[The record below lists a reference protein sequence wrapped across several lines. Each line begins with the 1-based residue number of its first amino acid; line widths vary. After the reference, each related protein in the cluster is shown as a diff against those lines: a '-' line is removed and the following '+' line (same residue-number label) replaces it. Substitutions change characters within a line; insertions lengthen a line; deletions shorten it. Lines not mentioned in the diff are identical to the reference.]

1 MRIFSGIQPTGDK
14 HLGNYI
20 GGFRQYA
27 QTQEQGE
34 AFFCIVDLH
43 SITVEHDPR
52 DLHDRTLDLFAMLLA
67 TGLDPERSTVFAQS
81 HVTAHAEAS
90 WLLSAVTSYGQLGRM
105 TQFKDKAD
113 RREFV
118 SAGLFTYPVLMAGDI
133 LLYQTHRVP
142 IGDDQRQHLELAR
155 DVAERFN
162 ARFGETFVVPEGI
175 YPEVGARIMDLQ
187 EPTRKMSTTGGT
199 EQGTIKLLDEPDAIR
214 KKFRSAVTDSGREIR
229 RAPDKPGVGNLID
242 ILSVATAAYAGGG
255 RGGVRGIGLR
265 RPQARRRR
273 GRRRAARPGARALP
287 RASRR
292 RAGASPPPRRR
303 RRQGPRRL
311 RADDRGDVR
320 ADGLREARD
329 RMIKTLA
336 ISAVVLAVAIVGGVL
351 HFTDADPVV
360 TFVVCGIALGGVAW
374 TIGIATESVGARYGP
389 AVTGALQSTL
399 GNLPELF
406 IVLFA
411 LSAGELVVAQFSILG
426 SLFANALLV
435 LGLAI
440 ATGSARRADGTMS
453 FGARLPND
461 TATLLLLAVFLIS
474 ILGLSDQVGDSAS
487 HHQVEISVVGAICL
501 LIVYAAWL
509 VGYLRSDRTSEAA
522 LVEPKH
528 GALPFQAAIVLLAVS
543 GIAAAFVSDWFVH
556 ALDPA
561 VEAIGISKAFTGLVI
576 VAIAGNAVE
585 NVVAVQL
592 AWKGQ
597 NDLAISVVKNSV
609 AQIAC
614 FLWPVLVILSLFF
627 AERLTFVV
635 EPVYLGALA
644 LTAIA
649 LWQVTGDG
657 KAVLFEGLALV
668 SLYVV
673 LATLVW
679 FE

>member
-1 MRIFSGIQPTGDK
+1 
-14 HLGNYI
+14 
-20 GGFRQYA
+20 
-27 QTQEQGE
+27 
-34 AFFCIVDLH
+34 
-43 SITVEHDPR
+43 
-52 DLHDRTLDLFAMLLA
+52 
-67 TGLDPERSTVFAQS
+67 
-81 HVTAHAEAS
+81 
-90 WLLSAVTSYGQLGRM
+90 
-105 TQFKDKAD
+105 
-113 RREFV
+113 
-118 SAGLFTYPVLMAGDI
+118 
-133 LLYQTHRVP
+133 
-142 IGDDQRQHLELAR
+142 
-155 DVAERFN
+155 
-162 ARFGETFVVPEGI
+162 
-175 YPEVGARIMDLQ
+175 
-187 EPTRKMSTTGGT
+187 
-199 EQGTIKLLDEPDAIR
+199 
-214 KKFRSAVTDSGREIR
+214 
-229 RAPDKPGVGNLID
+229 
-242 ILSVATAAYAGGG
+242 
-255 RGGVRGIGLR
+255 
-265 RPQARRRR
+265 
-273 GRRRAARPGARALP
+273 
-287 RASRR
+287 
-292 RAGASPPPRRR
+292 
-303 RRQGPRRL
+303 
-311 RADDRGDVR
+311 
-320 ADGLREARD
+320 
-329 RMIKTLA
+329 MIKTLA
-336 ISAVVLAVAIVGGVL
+336 ISAVVLAVAVVGGVL
-351 HFTDADPVV
+351 HFADADPVV

-374 TIGIATESVGARYGP
+374 TIGIATESVGARFGP

-435 LGLAI
+435 LGLTVA
-440 ATGSARRADGTMS
+440 AGSTRQPDGTMS

-461 TATLLLLAVFLIS
+461 TATLMLLAVFLIS

-501 LIVYAAWL
+501 LVVYGAWL

-528 GALPFQAAIVLLAVS
+528 LALPFQLAIVLLAVS
-543 GIAAAFVSDWFVH
+543 GVAAAFVSDWFVH

-614 FLWPVLVILSLFF
+614 FLWPALVILSLFF

>member
-1 MRIFSGIQPTGDK
+1 
-14 HLGNYI
+14 
-20 GGFRQYA
+20 
-27 QTQEQGE
+27 
-34 AFFCIVDLH
+34 
-43 SITVEHDPR
+43 
-52 DLHDRTLDLFAMLLA
+52 
-67 TGLDPERSTVFAQS
+67 
-81 HVTAHAEAS
+81 
-90 WLLSAVTSYGQLGRM
+90 
-105 TQFKDKAD
+105 
-113 RREFV
+113 
-118 SAGLFTYPVLMAGDI
+118 
-133 LLYQTHRVP
+133 
-142 IGDDQRQHLELAR
+142 
-155 DVAERFN
+155 
-162 ARFGETFVVPEGI
+162 
-175 YPEVGARIMDLQ
+175 
-187 EPTRKMSTTGGT
+187 
-199 EQGTIKLLDEPDAIR
+199 
-214 KKFRSAVTDSGREIR
+214 
-229 RAPDKPGVGNLID
+229 
-242 ILSVATAAYAGGG
+242 
-255 RGGVRGIGLR
+255 
-265 RPQARRRR
+265 
-273 GRRRAARPGARALP
+273 
-287 RASRR
+287 
-292 RAGASPPPRRR
+292 
-303 RRQGPRRL
+303 
-311 RADDRGDVR
+311 
-320 ADGLREARD
+320 
-329 RMIKTLA
+329 MIKTLA

-374 TIGIATESVGARYGP
+374 TIGIATESVGARFGP

-426 SLFANALLV
+426 SLFANALFV
-435 LGLAI
+435 LGLTVA
-440 ATGSARRADGTMS
+440 AGSTRRADGTMS

-461 TATLLLLAVFLIS
+461 TATLMLLAVFLIS

-487 HHQVEISVVGAICL
+487 HHQVEISVVGAVCL
-501 LIVYAAWL
+501 LVVYGAWL
-509 VGYLRSDRTSEAA
+509 IGYLRSDRTSEAA
-522 LVEPKH
+522 LIEPKH
-528 GALPFQAAIVLLAVS
+528 GALPFQAAIVLLAVA
-543 GIAAAFVSDWFVH
+543 GVAAAFVSDWFVH

-657 KAVLFEGLALV
+657 EAVLFEGLALV

>member
-1 MRIFSGIQPTGDK
+1 
-14 HLGNYI
+14 
-20 GGFRQYA
+20 
-27 QTQEQGE
+27 
-34 AFFCIVDLH
+34 
-43 SITVEHDPR
+43 
-52 DLHDRTLDLFAMLLA
+52 
-67 TGLDPERSTVFAQS
+67 
-81 HVTAHAEAS
+81 
-90 WLLSAVTSYGQLGRM
+90 
-105 TQFKDKAD
+105 
-113 RREFV
+113 
-118 SAGLFTYPVLMAGDI
+118 
-133 LLYQTHRVP
+133 
-142 IGDDQRQHLELAR
+142 
-155 DVAERFN
+155 
-162 ARFGETFVVPEGI
+162 
-175 YPEVGARIMDLQ
+175 
-187 EPTRKMSTTGGT
+187 
-199 EQGTIKLLDEPDAIR
+199 
-214 KKFRSAVTDSGREIR
+214 
-229 RAPDKPGVGNLID
+229 
-242 ILSVATAAYAGGG
+242 
-255 RGGVRGIGLR
+255 
-265 RPQARRRR
+265 
-273 GRRRAARPGARALP
+273 
-287 RASRR
+287 
-292 RAGASPPPRRR
+292 
-303 RRQGPRRL
+303 
-311 RADDRGDVR
+311 
-320 ADGLREARD
+320 
-329 RMIKTLA
+329 MIKTLA

-440 ATGSARRADGTMS
+440 ATGSARQPDGTMS

-487 HHQVEISVVGAICL
+487 HHQVEISVVGAVCL

-509 VGYLRSDRTSEAA
+509 VGYLRSDKTSEAA

-657 KAVLFEGLALV
+657 KAVLFEGMALV

>member
-1 MRIFSGIQPTGDK
+1 
-14 HLGNYI
+14 
-20 GGFRQYA
+20 
-27 QTQEQGE
+27 
-34 AFFCIVDLH
+34 
-43 SITVEHDPR
+43 
-52 DLHDRTLDLFAMLLA
+52 
-67 TGLDPERSTVFAQS
+67 
-81 HVTAHAEAS
+81 
-90 WLLSAVTSYGQLGRM
+90 
-105 TQFKDKAD
+105 
-113 RREFV
+113 
-118 SAGLFTYPVLMAGDI
+118 
-133 LLYQTHRVP
+133 
-142 IGDDQRQHLELAR
+142 
-155 DVAERFN
+155 
-162 ARFGETFVVPEGI
+162 
-175 YPEVGARIMDLQ
+175 
-187 EPTRKMSTTGGT
+187 
-199 EQGTIKLLDEPDAIR
+199 
-214 KKFRSAVTDSGREIR
+214 
-229 RAPDKPGVGNLID
+229 
-242 ILSVATAAYAGGG
+242 
-255 RGGVRGIGLR
+255 
-265 RPQARRRR
+265 
-273 GRRRAARPGARALP
+273 
-287 RASRR
+287 
-292 RAGASPPPRRR
+292 
-303 RRQGPRRL
+303 
-311 RADDRGDVR
+311 
-320 ADGLREARD
+320 
-329 RMIKTLA
+329 MIKTLA
-336 ISAVVLAVAIVGGVL
+336 ISAVVLAVAVVAGIL
-351 HFTDADPVV
+351 HFADADPVV

-374 TIGIATESVGARYGP
+374 TIGIATEAVGARFGP

-435 LGLAI
+435 LGLTVA
-440 ATGSARRADGTMS
+440 AGSAKQPDGMMS

-501 LIVYAAWL
+501 LVVYGAWV

-522 LVEPKH
+522 LVEPTH
-528 GALPFQAAIVLLAVS
+528 GALPFQLAIVLLAVS
-543 GIAAAFVSDWFVH
+543 GVAAALVSDWFVN

-561 VEAIGISKAFTGLVI
+561 VEALGISKAFTGLVI

-592 AWKGQ
+592 ALKGQ

-614 FLWPVLVILSLFF
+614 FLWPALVILSLFF
-627 AERLTFVV
+627 ADRLTFVV

>member
-1 MRIFSGIQPTGDK
+1 
-14 HLGNYI
+14 
-20 GGFRQYA
+20 
-27 QTQEQGE
+27 
-34 AFFCIVDLH
+34 
-43 SITVEHDPR
+43 
-52 DLHDRTLDLFAMLLA
+52 
-67 TGLDPERSTVFAQS
+67 
-81 HVTAHAEAS
+81 
-90 WLLSAVTSYGQLGRM
+90 
-105 TQFKDKAD
+105 
-113 RREFV
+113 
-118 SAGLFTYPVLMAGDI
+118 
-133 LLYQTHRVP
+133 
-142 IGDDQRQHLELAR
+142 
-155 DVAERFN
+155 
-162 ARFGETFVVPEGI
+162 
-175 YPEVGARIMDLQ
+175 
-187 EPTRKMSTTGGT
+187 
-199 EQGTIKLLDEPDAIR
+199 
-214 KKFRSAVTDSGREIR
+214 
-229 RAPDKPGVGNLID
+229 
-242 ILSVATAAYAGGG
+242 
-255 RGGVRGIGLR
+255 
-265 RPQARRRR
+265 
-273 GRRRAARPGARALP
+273 
-287 RASRR
+287 
-292 RAGASPPPRRR
+292 
-303 RRQGPRRL
+303 
-311 RADDRGDVR
+311 
-320 ADGLREARD
+320 
-329 RMIKTLA
+329 MIKTLV
-336 ISAVVLAVAIVGGVL
+336 ISAAVLVVAIVGGIL
-351 HFTDADPVV
+351 HFAEADPVV

-374 TIGIATESVGARYGP
+374 TIGIATESVGAKFGP

-435 LGLAI
+435 LGLTVA
-440 ATGSARRADGTMS
+440 AGSARQRDGMMS

-461 TATLLLLAVFLIS
+461 TATLMLLAVFLIS
-474 ILGLSDQVGDSAS
+474 ILGLSDQVGDAAS

-501 LIVYAAWL
+501 LVVYGAWL
-509 VGYLRSDRTSEAA
+509 VGYLRSDKTSEAA
-522 LVEPKH
+522 LVETKH
-528 GALPFQAAIVLLAVS
+528 AALPFQAAIVLLAVS

-609 AQIAC
+609 AQISC
-614 FLWPVLVILSLFF
+614 FLWPVLVIASLFF

-635 EPVYLGALA
+635 DPVYLGALA

>member
-1 MRIFSGIQPTGDK
+1 
-14 HLGNYI
+14 
-20 GGFRQYA
+20 
-27 QTQEQGE
+27 
-34 AFFCIVDLH
+34 
-43 SITVEHDPR
+43 
-52 DLHDRTLDLFAMLLA
+52 
-67 TGLDPERSTVFAQS
+67 
-81 HVTAHAEAS
+81 
-90 WLLSAVTSYGQLGRM
+90 
-105 TQFKDKAD
+105 
-113 RREFV
+113 
-118 SAGLFTYPVLMAGDI
+118 
-133 LLYQTHRVP
+133 
-142 IGDDQRQHLELAR
+142 
-155 DVAERFN
+155 
-162 ARFGETFVVPEGI
+162 
-175 YPEVGARIMDLQ
+175 
-187 EPTRKMSTTGGT
+187 
-199 EQGTIKLLDEPDAIR
+199 
-214 KKFRSAVTDSGREIR
+214 
-229 RAPDKPGVGNLID
+229 
-242 ILSVATAAYAGGG
+242 
-255 RGGVRGIGLR
+255 
-265 RPQARRRR
+265 
-273 GRRRAARPGARALP
+273 
-287 RASRR
+287 
-292 RAGASPPPRRR
+292 
-303 RRQGPRRL
+303 
-311 RADDRGDVR
+311 
-320 ADGLREARD
+320 
-329 RMIKTLA
+329 MIKTLA
-336 ISAVVLAVAIVGGVL
+336 ITAVVLAVAVVGGVL
-351 HFTDADPVV
+351 HFADADPVV

-435 LGLAI
+435 LGMAI
-440 ATGSARRADGTMS
+440 AAGSTRQPDGTMS

-487 HHQVEISVVGAICL
+487 HHQVEISVVGAVCL
-501 LIVYAAWL
+501 LVVYGAWL
-509 VGYLRSDRTSEAA
+509 IGYLRSDRTSEAA

-528 GALPFQAAIVLLAVS
+528 GALPFQLAIVLLAVS
-543 GIAAAFVSDWFVH
+543 GVAAAFVSDWFVH

-668 SLYVV
+668 SLYVF

>member
-1 MRIFSGIQPTGDK
+1 
-14 HLGNYI
+14 
-20 GGFRQYA
+20 
-27 QTQEQGE
+27 
-34 AFFCIVDLH
+34 
-43 SITVEHDPR
+43 
-52 DLHDRTLDLFAMLLA
+52 
-67 TGLDPERSTVFAQS
+67 
-81 HVTAHAEAS
+81 
-90 WLLSAVTSYGQLGRM
+90 
-105 TQFKDKAD
+105 
-113 RREFV
+113 
-118 SAGLFTYPVLMAGDI
+118 
-133 LLYQTHRVP
+133 
-142 IGDDQRQHLELAR
+142 
-155 DVAERFN
+155 
-162 ARFGETFVVPEGI
+162 
-175 YPEVGARIMDLQ
+175 
-187 EPTRKMSTTGGT
+187 
-199 EQGTIKLLDEPDAIR
+199 
-214 KKFRSAVTDSGREIR
+214 
-229 RAPDKPGVGNLID
+229 
-242 ILSVATAAYAGGG
+242 
-255 RGGVRGIGLR
+255 
-265 RPQARRRR
+265 
-273 GRRRAARPGARALP
+273 
-287 RASRR
+287 
-292 RAGASPPPRRR
+292 
-303 RRQGPRRL
+303 
-311 RADDRGDVR
+311 
-320 ADGLREARD
+320 
-329 RMIKTLA
+329 MIKTLA
-336 ISAVVLAVAIVGGVL
+336 ISAVVLAVAVVGGVL

-435 LGLAI
+435 LGMAI
-440 ATGSARRADGTMS
+440 AAGSTRQPDGTMS

-461 TATLLLLAVFLIS
+461 TATLMLLAVFLIS

-487 HHQVEISVVGAICL
+487 HHQVEISVVGAVCL
-501 LIVYAAWL
+501 LVVYGAWL
-509 VGYLRSDRTSEAA
+509 IGYLRSDKTSEAA

-657 KAVLFEGLALV
+657 RAVLFEGLALV